1 MSTHQNFYI
10 DIVFVDCS
18 TVQFFE
24 VVNFKN
30 IFAVAN
36 VLGVDFDLW
45 IDVVAAAVVV
55 APSVPG
61 DDVGD
66 KMVVAVVP
74 ILEVNQALQ
83 KSPGKVDLAV
93 HQDLLEAGVG
103 GRVLRPNRWV
113 QFVDHSLAEVDDR
126 IRMSPGEPHPVSV
139 AHLPEFQAHL
149 SARTYE
155 YWSGIVIVA
164 ILVEA

>member
-1 MSTHQNFYI
+1 M
-10 DIVFVDCS
+10 
-18 TVQFFE
+18 
-24 VVNFKN
+24 
-30 IFAVAN
+30 
-36 VLGVDFDLW
+36 LGVDFDLW

-74 ILEVNQALQ
+74 ILEVNQGLQ
-83 KSPGKVDLAV
+83 KSTGKVDLAV
-93 HQDLLEAGVG
+93 HLDFPEAGVG
-103 GRVLRPNRWV
+103 DRVHGPIRWV
-113 QFVDHSLAEVDDR
+113 QFVDHSLAEVDVR
-126 IRMSPGEPHPVSV
+126 IRMWPGRPHPGSV
-139 AHLPEFQAHL
+139 TRLPEFQAHL